1 MGSQEDFRNYARE
14 TLNRIHGVKRACG
27 QGAKMIHSRR
37 ERATRVK
44 GSARPKFTPTPTA
57 SWVDRIKS
65 AVASLPLPGA
75 VVYLG
80 AAAVAVGLFMLN
92 DWLALGRPIEALAPF
107 HLVLALGPVYALA
120 LLHLLDIQAGRALA
134 GMRPLIKP
142 SDAYDALRRDLTTL
156 PRGRAWIGGLGGL
169 LIGLAAVLLER
180 FALPAAFRP
189 YVMMGAARPFV
200 EVWLALSWFILGGLF
215 VHTHHQLT
223 AINRI
228 YTHHTV
234 IDLDNYQPLF
244 HFSAVSALTAV
255 GLLLIPYAWYAA
267 VPNLIR
273 EPVGV
278 LFGALFIAFGA
289 IAFLWPLVGVRNLIA
304 AAKGRAL
311 EENAHVL
318 REAREKLYA
327 DATRGDLTGASE
339 LSDALAAI
347 RAEREALLR
356 IPTWPWEAGTIR
368 SVIVALALPV
378 AIWLLQ
384 FALERVIGP

>member
-1 MGSQEDFRNYARE
+1 M
-14 TLNRIHGVKRACG
+14 V
-27 QGAKMIHSRR
+27 HSPR
-37 ERATRVK
+37 ERTTLVK
-44 GSARPKFTPTPTA
+44 GSAQSELTPPVMA
-57 SWVDRIKS
+57 SWVDRVKS
-65 AVASLPLPGA
+65 AVDRIPLPGA
-75 VVYLG
+75 IVYLS
-80 AAAVAVGLFMLN
+80 AAMVAVGLFMLN
-92 DWLALGRPIEALAPF
+92 DWLALGRPAEALGPF

-120 LLHLLDIQAGRALA
+120 LLHLLDLQASRALV

-142 SDAYDALRRDLTTL
+142 PDAFDALRRELTTL
-156 PRGRAWIGGLGGL
+156 PRRRALMGGLGGL

-189 YVMMGAARPFV
+189 YMTMGAARLFV

-215 VHTHHQLT
+215 VHTQHQLV

-255 GLLLIPYAWYAA
+255 GLLAIPYAWYAA

-273 EPVGV
+273 EPIGV

-304 AAKGRAL
+304 VAKGRAL
-311 EENAHVL
+311 EENARVL
-318 REAREKLYA
+318 RDAREKLYA
-327 DATRGDLTGASE
+327 DTALDNLAGASE
-339 LSDALAAI
+339 LGDALAAI
-347 RAEREALLR
+347 RAEREALLS

-384 FALERVIGP
+384 FALERLIGP